1 MRRICSGREDEPDL
15 KLWHIAS
22 LDKAAALKIQNENK
36 LPPIVATLLQ
46 IRGICQQEEIDDFLY
61 NESEIADPLEI
72 RDMDKAD
79 DRVRRAIEEGEYI
92 CVYGDYDAD
101 GVTSTALLYSYLEA
115 VGANVT
121 YYIPSRETEGYGM
134 NIPAVDSLHEQGVQ
148 LIVTVDNGIA
158 ANKEI
163 AHAKSLGID
172 TVVTDHHMPV
182 GELPDAVAV
191 VDLHRSDCPSRFKNL
206 SGVGVAFKLVMA
218 LEGEYCDVD
227 TLLDNYADL
236 LSLGTIGDIVELRG
250 ENRVFVRRGLE
261 NIRNTDRPG
270 IFALTEASGLRDK
283 PLTAGRISF
292 TLVPRINAVGRLG
305 SSGKSVNLLLSE
317 DIDEARAIAQ
327 EMSDNNTERRGSEA
341 AIVDKIDEMI
351 RANPSLIRDRV
362 IVIDGEGW
370 HQGVIGIVASRVREA
385 FGKPAIILTRDGES
399 TKGSGRSV
407 EGFPLIDA
415 INACADLLT
424 HYGGHPMAAGLSL
437 KTENVELFRK
447 RINEYAAGFK
457 PMPYDRLEIDCKL
470 NPSYITPENVVSLG
484 SLQPYGAGNPT
495 PVFGFYQMRIQN
507 IIPLSNNKHLKLI
520 MTRNNMPLTVMQ
532 FFTSTEEFPFIKD
545 DVVDVAATLELTEYN
560 GSQSVTVIA
569 KDIKA
574 SDDESEHLLNAN
586 RAFEEWMCGRPLSR
600 SVLTRL
606 LPQREDFALLYRFLR
621 SNGGYHLP
629 PETLVHKLGGSINY
643 GRIRVIIEAMRELGL
658 VTVSEG
664 MNRFQLT
671 LCEVHGKV
679 NLDDAPIIKGL
690 KEAIQ

>member
-1 MRRICSGREDEPDL
+1 M

-22 LDKAAALKIQNENK
+22 LDKAEALKIQNENK
-36 LPPIVATLLQ
+36 LPPILATLLQ
-46 IRGICQQEEIDDFLY
+46 IRGIRTPEEIHDFLY
-61 NESEIADPLEI
+61 NVSGIADPLEI
-72 RDMDKAD
+72 RDMDKAAQ
-79 DRVRRAIEEGEYI
+79 RVRQAIEDGEKI

-115 VGANVT
+115 VGADVS

-134 NIPAVDSLHEQGVQ
+134 NIAAVDILHEQGVQ

-163 AHAKSLGID
+163 AHANSLGID
-172 TVVTDHHMPV
+172 TVVTDHHTPV

-261 NIRNTDRPG
+261 NIRNADRPG
-270 IFALTEASGLRDK
+270 IAALVKTSGLNDK

-305 SSGKSVNLLLSE
+305 SSGKSVSLLLSE
-317 DIDEARAIAQ
+317 DVEEARAIAQ
-327 EMSDNNTERRGSEA
+327 EMSDNNNERREIEA
-341 AIVDKIDEMI
+341 GIVDKIDGEI
-351 RANPSLIRDRV
+351 RRNPSLVRDRV

-370 HQGVIGIVASRVREA
+370 HQGVIGIVASRVKEA
-385 FGKPAIILTRDGES
+385 FGKPAIILTRDGENA
-399 TKGSGRSV
+399 KGSGRSV

-415 INACADLLT
+415 IAACADLLT

-437 KTENVELFRK
+437 KTENIELFRK
-447 RINEYAAGFK
+447 RINEFADDFR
-457 PMPYDRLEIDCKL
+457 PMPYDRLDIDCKL
-470 NPSYITPENVVSLG
+470 NPAFVTVDNVASLSG
-484 SLQPYGAGNPT
+484 LQPYGAGNPT
-495 PVFGFYQMRIQN
+495 PVFGFYQMTIQG
-507 IIPLSNNKHLKLI
+507 IIPLSNNKHLRLVLA
-520 MTRNNMPLTVMQ
+520 RNNTPLSVMQ
-532 FFTSTEEFPFIKD
+532 FFTSTEEFPFVKG

-560 GSQSVTVIA
+560 GVRSVSVIA

-574 SDDESEHLLNAN
+574 SDEESAFILNAN
-586 RAFEEWMCGRPLSR
+586 RAFEEWMRGRPLSK

-606 LPQREDFALLYRFLR
+606 LPQREDFAALYRFLR
-621 SNGGYHLP
+621 KNGGYALP
-629 PETLVHKLGGSINY
+629 PETLVHRLGGKINY
-643 GRIRVIIEAMRELGL
+643 GKIRVIIEAMRELGL
-658 VTVSEG
+658 VSVSEG
-664 MNRFQLT
+664 MNGFELT

-679 NLDDAPIIKGL
+679 SLDDAPVIKGL